1 MGVLTVERIVEMREI
16 GNVGMLAS
24 ANVGAGALNNFL
36 NGMEPVIHLFVG
48 LGQIAVAV
56 VTVWY
61 VWKKIKCIKA
71 KKEKNDES

>member
-1 MGVLTVERIVEMREI
+1 MNEMKEL

-24 ANVGAGALNNFL
+24 ANVGAGAVNNFVS
-36 NGMEPVIHLFVG
+36 GVEPVIHLLVG

-61 VWKKIKCIKA
+61 IWKKIKCFK
-71 KKEKNDES
+71 KKEKKNDES